1 MGRGVGVHDVLV
13 RDWRPVAGATA
24 AVCVAAWAV
33 IVWVAP
39 QGLVLATL
47 LTAVV
52 VAPAVGLGLLLVTR
66 RPGLVIG
73 VLLVWMGT
81 APVVMFA
88 LSFWGDTA
96 GTVSPMPGAGAA
108 VVLAAGAWVWCY
120 VPAALLAFLF
130 PTGRLV
136 SRRWRPVVGV
146 MVAAAVLVQVVV
158 ALVPVDAE
166 GGGSGPAPVVVPSWL
181 LVPLAVVGFGGLLG
195 GLVAAVGAVV
205 HRYRTGGVVL
215 RLQLRWFALGAALV
229 PVVLLACLVSV
240 TVLGGPSEVV
250 LAGLGVVY
258 VTIPAGVAIGV
269 LRYDLYDIDRL
280 ISRTLAAA
288 LVTTLL
294 AALFGAVV
302 IVVGTAVGSD
312 SAVGVAAGTLACAV
326 VVSPLWRAAIARV
339 DRRFYQDRYRALETM
354 RGFVGRVRDGT
365 AQPEEVEAALQQA
378 LADPAL
384 RVHYDVVDPSVAE
397 DGGTSLHDP
406 AVGDGRPGGVPVSAG
421 GRRIA
426 TVTVGER
433 SALRPALLQDTLQEA
448 RLALEVARLR
458 AELRSALVDVR
469 SSRSRL
475 VRAGDEERRR
485 LERDLHDGAQQR
497 LIALGMALRH
507 AEHGLGPDDPQRRV
521 LDDAVGELGRAVED
535 LRGLAHGLRP
545 RELDAGLPAAL
556 RALLASTPVPLDLH
570 VTADALSDEA
580 ATTAYYVVAEA
591 VTNALKHAQPTRLGV
606 DVTAD
611 GTSLRV
617 TVRDDGVGGADPSA
631 PNSGLVG
638 LADRVAAIGGNLAVS
653 SPPGQGTTIQA
664 VLSCGS

>member
-1 MGRGVGVHDVLV
+1 VLCL
-13 RDWRPVAGATA
+13 A
-24 AVCVAAWAV
+24 ALAVMAWV
-33 IVWVAP
+33 SP
-39 QGLVLATL
+39 QGMELATL

-52 VAPAVGLGLLLVTR
+52 VAPAVGLGLLLVAR
-66 RPGLVIG
+66 RPGLVVG

-81 APVVMFA
+81 APAVVFA
-88 LSFWGDTA
+88 LSFWGDTSA
-96 GTVSPMPGAGAA
+96 SAVPLPGSGAA
-108 VVLAAGAWVWCY
+108 MVLAAGAWVWCY
-120 VPAALLAFLF
+120 VPAALLAYVF

-136 SRRWRPVVGV
+136 SRRWRPVVVV
-146 MVAAAVLVQVVV
+146 MVAAAVLVQVVI

-166 GGGSGPAPVVVPSWL
+166 GGGSDMDAAPAVVPSWL
-181 LVPLAVVGFGGLLG
+181 FVPLAVVGFGGLLG

-205 HRYRTGGVVL
+205 HRYRAGGVVL

-240 TVLGGPSEVV
+240 VVLGGPTEVV
-250 LAGLGVVY
+250 LAGLGLVY
-258 VTIPAGVAIGV
+258 VTIPVGVAIGV

-280 ISRTLAAA
+280 ISRTVAAA

-294 AALFGAVV
+294 AGLFGAVV

-312 SAVGVAAGTLACAV
+312 SPVGVAAGTLACAV
-326 VVSPLWRAAIARV
+326 VVSPLWRAATERV

-365 AQPEEVEAALQQA
+365 SQPEEVEAALQQA

-384 RVHYDVVDPSVAE
+384 RVYYDGVDPSVAE
-397 DGGTSLHDP
+397 DGGTSLRDP
-406 AVGDGRPGGVPVSAG
+406 AAGDGGPGGVPVSAG
-421 GRRIA
+421 GHRVA

-433 SALRPALLQDTLQEA
+433 VALRPALLQDTLQEA

-458 AELRSALVDVR
+458 AELRSALVEVR

-507 AEHGLGPDDPQRRV
+507 AERGLGRDDPQRRV

-535 LRGLAHGLRP
+535 LRALAHGLRP

-556 RALLASTPVPLDLH
+556 RALLASTPVPLDLR
-570 VTADALSDEA
+570 VTPDAVSDEA

-611 GTSLRV
+611 GGSLRV
-617 TVRDDGVGGADPSA
+617 TVSDDGVGGADPSA

-664 VLSCGS
+664 VLPCGS